1 MDLFSVTSVYSVA
14 SLFHFVRGSN
24 YMNRRLPI
32 VLILLAA
39 APLSLWFALS
49 QGSLNI
55 DAAELWRALLV
66 DHANATAYLV
76 IHELRL
82 PRALSAF
89 AVGGLLALSGA
100 LLQVLLRNPLADPY
114 VLGISG
120 GAAVATLLSMLAGL
134 GAGWLR
140 GNAFL
145 GAMLSMLIVFGLSRA
160 GSAWTQNRL
169 LLTGVVVAAGWGAVI
184 SLILAVAPAAQVQGM
199 LFWLIG
205 DLSYA
210 TQPGVAIIALLAG
223 LAASLWLARPLNLLM
238 RGENVAATLGEN
250 PARLRLIIYLLASL
264 LTAMAV
270 TLAGSIGFVG
280 LVIPHIL
287 RLAGGSD
294 HRFLLPAAVLLGG
307 GFLTVADTLARS
319 GMAPMQLPVGVLT
332 ALLGVPVFLFL
343 LARTR

>member
-1 MDLFSVTSVYSVA
+1 
-14 SLFHFVRGSN
+14 
-24 YMNRRLPI
+24 MNRRLI
-32 VLILLAA
+32 IFVVLLAA
-39 APLSLWFALS
+39 LPLSLGFALS
-49 QGSLNI
+49 QGSLPLSLMEI
-55 DAAELWRALLV
+55 ARALSGQH
-66 DHANATAYLV
+66 DNATAYQV

-120 GAAVATLLSMLAGL
+120 GAAVAALLSMLAGF
-134 GAGWLR
+134 GSGWLR
-140 GNAFL
+140 GNAFI
-145 GAMLSMLIVFGLSRA
+145 GAMLSMFIVFGLSRS

-169 LLTGVVVAAGWGAVI
+169 LLTGVVVASGWSAVI
-184 SLILAVAPAAQVQGM
+184 SLILALAPAAQVQGM

-210 TQPGVAIIALLAG
+210 TQPGAAILTLIAG
-223 LAASLWLARPLNLLM
+223 LAVSVWFARPLNLLM
-238 RGENVAATLGEN
+238 RGENIAATLGVN

-287 RLAGGSD
+287 RLAGGTD
-294 HRFLLPAAVLLGG
+294 HRFLLPASVLLGG
-307 GFLTVADTLARS
+307 AFLTLADTLARS
-319 GMAPMQLPVGVLT
+319 GAAPTQLPVGVLT

-343 LARTR
+343 LSRAR

>member
-1 MDLFSVTSVYSVA
+1 
-14 SLFHFVRGSN
+14 
-24 YMNRRLPI
+24 MNRRLPI
-32 VLILLAA
+32 TLLLLAA

-49 QGSLNI
+49 QGSLSI
-55 DAAELWRALLV
+55 GATELWRALLGGH
-66 DHANATAYLV
+66 DNATAYLV

-184 SLILAVAPAAQVQGM
+184 SLILVVAPAAQVQGM

-210 TQPGVAIIALLAG
+210 SQPGVAFVALMAG
-223 LAASLWLARPLNLLM
+223 LAVSLWLARPLNLLM
-238 RGENVAATLGEN
+238 RGESVAATLGEN
-250 PARLRLIIYLLASL
+250 PARLRLIIYFLASL

-287 RLAGGSD
+287 RLSGGAD
-294 HRFLLPAAVLLGG
+294 HRFLLPASVLLGG

-319 GMAPMQLPVGVLT
+319 GAAPMQLPVGVLT

>member
-1 MDLFSVTSVYSVA
+1 
-14 SLFHFVRGSN
+14 
-24 YMNRRLPI
+24 MNRRLPI
-32 VLILLAA
+32 TLLLLAA

-49 QGSLNI
+49 QGSLDI
-55 DAAELWRALLV
+55 AAAELWRVLFGGH
-66 DHANATAYLV
+66 DNATAYLV

-160 GSAWTQNRL
+160 GAAWTQNRL

-210 TQPGVAIIALLAG
+210 SRPGVAIIALMAG
-223 LAASLWLARPLNLLM
+223 LAVSLWLARPLNLLM

-250 PARLRLIIYLLASL
+250 PVRLRLIIYLLASL

-294 HRFLLPAAVLLGG
+294 HRFLLPASVLLGG

-319 GMAPMQLPVGVLT
+319 GAAPMQLPVGVLT

>member
-1 MDLFSVTSVYSVA
+1 
-14 SLFHFVRGSN
+14 
-24 YMNRRLPI
+24 
-32 VLILLAA
+32 
-39 APLSLWFALS
+39 
-49 QGSLNI
+49 
-55 DAAELWRALLV
+55 
-66 DHANATAYLV
+66 
-76 IHELRL
+76 
-82 PRALSAF
+82 
-89 AVGGLLALSGA
+89 
-100 LLQVLLRNPLADPY
+100 LRNPLADPY

-160 GSAWTQNRL
+160 GAAWTQNRL

-184 SLILAVAPAAQVQGM
+184 SLILAMAPAAQVQGM

-210 TQPGVAIIALLAG
+210 SQPGVAIVAMLAG
-223 LAASLWLARPLNLLM
+223 LAVSLWLARPLNLLM

-294 HRFLLPAAVLLGG
+294 HRFLLPASVLLGG
-307 GFLTVADTLARS
+307 EFLTVADTLARS
-319 GMAPMQLPVGVLT
+319 GVAPMQLPVGVLT

>member
-1 MDLFSVTSVYSVA
+1 V
-14 SLFHFVRGSN
+14 
-24 YMNRRLPI
+24 NRRLPI
-32 VLILLAA
+32 TLLLLA

-55 DAAELWRALLV
+55 DAAELWRALLGNR
-66 DHANATAYLV
+66 DNATAYLV

-145 GAMLSMLIVFGLSRA
+145 GAMLSMLIVFSLSRA

-210 TQPGVAIIALLAG
+210 SQPGVAIIALMAG
-223 LAASLWLARPLNLLM
+223 LAVSLWLARPLNLLM

-287 RLAGGSD
+287 RLAGGAD
-294 HRFLLPAAVLLGG
+294 HRFLLPASVLLGG

-319 GMAPMQLPVGVLT
+319 VAAPMQLPVGVLT

>member
-1 MDLFSVTSVYSVA
+1 
-14 SLFHFVRGSN
+14 
-24 YMNRRLPI
+24 MNRRPLI
-32 VLILLAA
+32 ILILLAA
-39 APLSLWFALS
+39 VPLSLWFALS
-49 QGSLNI
+49 QGSLDI
-55 DAAELWRALLV
+55 GGAALWHALLGKH
-66 DHANATAYLV
+66 DGTNYLV
-76 IHELRL
+76 VHDLRL

-120 GAAVATLLSMLAGL
+120 GAAVAALLAMLAGL
-134 GAGWLR
+134 GTGWLR
-140 GNAFL
+140 ASAFL
-145 GAMLSMLIVFGLSRA
+145 GAMVSMLVVFGLSRA
-160 GSAWTQNRL
+160 ASVWTQNRL

-184 SLILAVAPAAQVQGM
+184 SLVLTLAPAAQVQGM

-205 DLSYA
+205 DLGYA
-210 TQPGVAIIALLAG
+210 ADPGIALLALG
-223 LAASLWLARPLNLLM
+223 LGLGVALWLARPLNLLL
-238 RGENVAATLGEN
+238 RGESIAAALGEN
-250 PARLRLIIYLLASL
+250 PARLRFVVYILASL

-270 TLAGSIGFVG
+270 TLAGCVGFVG

-294 HRFLLPAAVLLGG
+294 HRFLLPASALLGG

-319 GMAPMQLPVGVLT
+319 WVAPAQLPVGVLT
-332 ALLGVPVFLFL
+332 ALLGVPVFLYL

>member
-294 HRFLLPAAVLLGG
+294 HRFLLPASVLLGG

>member
-1 MDLFSVTSVYSVA
+1 
-14 SLFHFVRGSN
+14 
-24 YMNRRLPI
+24 
-32 VLILLAA
+32 
-39 APLSLWFALS
+39 
-49 QGSLNI
+49 
-55 DAAELWRALLV
+55 
-66 DHANATAYLV
+66 
-76 IHELRL
+76 
-82 PRALSAF
+82 
-89 AVGGLLALSGA
+89 
-100 LLQVLLRNPLADPY
+100 VLLRNPLADPY

-160 GSAWTQNRL
+160 GAAWTQNRL

-184 SLILAVAPAAQVQGM
+184 SLILAMAPAAQVQGM

-210 TQPGVAIIALLAG
+210 SQPGVAITALVIG
-223 LAASLWLARPLNLLM
+223 LAVSLWLARPLNLLM

-250 PARLRLIIYLLASL
+250 PARLRLMIYLLASL

-280 LVIPHIL
+280 LIIPHIL

-294 HRFLLPAAVLLGG
+294 HRFLLPASVLFGG

-319 GMAPMQLPVGVLT
+319 GAAPMQLPVGVLT

-343 LARTR
+343 LARRADAAHGPLMLRIAGRFCAIGSMSASTTAKTG

>member
-1 MDLFSVTSVYSVA
+1 
-14 SLFHFVRGSN
+14 
-24 YMNRRLPI
+24 MNRRLPI
-32 VLILLAA
+32 TLLLLAA

-55 DAAELWRALLV
+55 GATELWRALLGGH
-66 DHANATAYLV
+66 DNATAYLV

-210 TQPGVAIIALLAG
+210 SQPGVAITALVIG
-223 LAASLWLARPLNLLM
+223 LAVSLWLARPLNLLM

-250 PARLRLIIYLLASL
+250 PARLRLMIYLLASL

-280 LVIPHIL
+280 LIIPHIL

-294 HRFLLPAAVLLGG
+294 HRFLLPASVLFGG

-319 GMAPMQLPVGVLT
+319 GAAPMQLPVGVLT

>member
-1 MDLFSVTSVYSVA
+1 
-14 SLFHFVRGSN
+14 
-24 YMNRRLPI
+24 MNRRLPI
-32 VLILLAA
+32 TLLLLAA

-55 DAAELWRALLV
+55 ATAELWRALLGGH
-66 DHANATAYLV
+66 DNATAYLV

-134 GAGWLR
+134 GSGWLR

-160 GSAWTQNRL
+160 GAAWTQNRL

-184 SLILAVAPAAQVQGM
+184 SLILAVAPSAQVQGM

-210 TQPGVAIIALLAG
+210 SQPGVAITALVIG
-223 LAASLWLARPLNLLM
+223 LAVSLWLARPLNLLM

-280 LVIPHIL
+280 LIIPHIL

-294 HRFLLPAAVLLGG
+294 HRFLLPASVLFGG

-319 GMAPMQLPVGVLT
+319 GAAPMQLPVGVLT

>member
-1 MDLFSVTSVYSVA
+1 
-14 SLFHFVRGSN
+14 
-24 YMNRRLPI
+24 MNRRLPI
-32 VLILLAA
+32 TLLLLAA

-55 DAAELWRALLV
+55 AVTELWRALLGGH
-66 DHANATAYLV
+66 DNATAYLV

-160 GSAWTQNRL
+160 GAAWTQNRL
-169 LLTGVVVAAGWGAVI
+169 LLTGVVIAAGWGAVI

-210 TQPGVAIIALLAG
+210 SQPGVAIIALMAG
-223 LAASLWLARPLNLLM
+223 LVVSLWLARPLNLLM

-280 LVIPHIL
+280 LIIPHIL
-287 RLAGGSD
+287 RMAGGSD
-294 HRFLLPAAVLLGG
+294 HRFLLPASVLFGG

-319 GMAPMQLPVGVLT
+319 GMAPTQLPVGVLT

>member
-1 MDLFSVTSVYSVA
+1 
-14 SLFHFVRGSN
+14 
-24 YMNRRLPI
+24 MNRRLPI

-39 APLSLWFALS
+39 ALSSLWFALS

-55 DAAELWRALLV
+55 DAAELWRVLLG
-66 DHANATAYLV
+66 DRDNATAYLV

-145 GAMLSMLIVFGLSRA
+145 GAMLSMLIVFSLSRA

-210 TQPGVAIIALLAG
+210 SQPGVAIIALMAG
-223 LAASLWLARPLNLLM
+223 LAVSLWLARPLNLLM

-287 RLAGGSD
+287 RLAGGAD
-294 HRFLLPAAVLLGG
+294 HRFLLPASVLLGG

-319 GMAPMQLPVGVLT
+319 VAAPMQLPVGVLT
-332 ALLGVPVFLFL
+332 ALLGIPVFLFL